1 MGDFTKKGGRNMET
15 KSNIN
20 DQEKFVKLLID
31 NKQIYEFLDK
41 NYCALDFLSD
51 VIFIFKDRR
60 IFFSNKAALD
70 VIGETSLDKVKN
82 KHLSEL
88 VHMDNGTINLIKHK
102 LETLYEGGE
111 FTLNECKLV
120 NRNNELIYL
129 TSKFIFLDDY
139 EDENMLIWLAK
150 DVTSAKV
157 IKDKL
162 YELDKLNKFNKEK
175 TNEISNISHDLRTPL
190 NIILSTVQLIEK
202 IYKDNKS
209 RQYDKFS
216 KYIKIM
222 TQNCYRLT
230 RLINNIIDSS
240 KIDNGFF
247 NLNLENYNI
256 VEIVENITLSSIP
269 YAQSK
274 NIQIIFDT
282 NIEEKILAFD
292 ADKIER
298 VMLNLLSN
306 AIKFTPI
313 GGEIFVKLFD
323 KGDFIMISVK
333 DNGVGIPKN
342 IQKKI
347 FEKFNQG
354 NCSSYGKSQGSGIGL
369 FIVKSFIEA
378 HGGNIKVDSKMNK
391 GSEFIIELP
400 QKVLECE
407 NESNLKNKNGQPHIN
422 IEFSDIE
429 V

>member
-1 MGDFTKKGGRNMET
+1 MET
-15 KSNIN
+15 RSNIN
-20 DQEKFVKLLID
+20 DQEKFVNLLVA

-51 VIFIFKDRR
+51 VIFIFKNRR
-60 IFFSNKAALD
+60 IFFLNKAALD

-82 KHLSEL
+82 KYLGEL
-88 VHMDNGTINLIKHK
+88 VHMDNETIDLIKHK
-102 LETLYEGGE
+102 LKTLYDGGQ
-111 FTLNECKLV
+111 FTLKECKLV
-120 NRNNELIYL
+120 NKNNELIYL
-129 TSKFIFLDDY
+129 SSKFIFLDNY
-139 EDENMLIWLAK
+139 NGEDMLIWIAK

-190 NIILSTVQLIEK
+190 NIILSTIQLIEK
-202 IYKDNKS
+202 IYKDNKG
-209 RQYDKFS
+209 RQYEKFS
-216 KYIKIM
+216 EYIKIM

-230 RLINNIIDSS
+230 KLINNIIDSS

-247 NLNLENYNI
+247 NLNLKNYNI
-256 VEIVENITLSSIP
+256 VEIVENITLSSVP

-313 GGEIFVKLFD
+313 GGEIFVKVLD
-323 KGDFIMISVK
+323 DGDFIIISVK
-333 DNGVGIPKN
+333 DSGVGIPN
-342 IQKKI
+342 TIQKKI

-354 NCSSYGKSQGSGIGL
+354 NCSSYRKSQGSGIGL

-378 HGGNIKVDSKMNK
+378 HGGAIKVDSKIDK
-391 GSEFIIELP
+391 GSKFTIKLP
-400 QKVLECE
+400 VKVLECK
-407 NESNLKNKNGQPHIN
+407 NEHNIKNKNSNPHIN